1 MENEELMNCVSI
13 NKIKGDY
20 MKNQIEIKFKSL
32 PENEAFARTC
42 VSAFCLQLNPTLDEI
57 GDIKTAV
64 SEAVTNCVVHAYPN
78 KVGEITMLLNRTDDK
93 IHITI
98 KDNGVGITD
107 IDKALTPFYTTKPDE
122 ERSGMGFT
130 VMDSFMD
137 SLVVRNNGAKGLIV
151 EMSKRIENKQAV

>member
-1 MENEELMNCVSI
+1 
-13 NKIKGDY
+13 

-32 PENEAFARTC
+32 PENEGFARTC

-78 KVGEITMLLNRTDDK
+78 KVGEITMILSIEENRL
-93 IHITI
+93 HIII
-98 KDNGVGITD
+98 KDNGVGISD
-107 IDKALTPFYTTKPDE
+107 IEKAMTPFYTTKPDE

-137 SLVVRNNGAKGLIV
+137 SLVVKNNGAKGLIV
-151 EMSKRIENKQAV
+151 EMSKRIENKLAV

>member
-1 MENEELMNCVSI
+1 MCQILFI
-13 NKIKGDY
+13 GDY
-20 MKNQIEIKFKSL
+20 MKNKIEIRFKSL

-78 KVGEITMLLNRTDDK
+78 KVGEIVMELLRDEDK
-93 IHITI
+93 IHISI
-98 KDNGVGITD
+98 KDTGVGID
-107 IDKALTPFYTTKPDE
+107 NIEKALTPFYTTKPDE

-130 VMDSFMD
+130 VMDSFID
-137 SLVVRNNGAKGLIV
+137 SLDVKHNGAKGLIV
-151 EMSKRIENKQAV
+151 EMSKRIEHKQVV

>member
-1 MENEELMNCVSI
+1 
-13 NKIKGDY
+13 
-20 MKNQIEIKFKSL
+20 MKNKIEIKFKSL

-64 SEAVTNCVVHAYPN
+64 SEAVTNCVVHAYPDN
-78 KVGEITMLLNRTDDK
+78 VGEIIMEMMCEGNKL
-93 IHITI
+93 HIVV
-98 KDNGVGITD
+98 KDNGIGID
-107 IDKALTPFYTTKPDE
+107 NIERALTPFYTTKPDE

-137 SLVVRNNGAKGLIV
+137 SLVVKSNGVKGLIV
-151 EMSKRIENKQAV
+151 EMSKRIDHKQVV

>member
-1 MENEELMNCVSI
+1 
-13 NKIKGDY
+13 
-20 MKNQIEIKFKSL
+20 MKNKIEIKFKSL

-64 SEAVTNCVVHAYPN
+64 SEAVTNCVVHAYP
-78 KVGEITMLLNRTDDK
+78 KKAGEIIMEMMCEGDK
-93 IHITI
+93 IHIVI
-98 KDNGVGITD
+98 KDNGIGID
-107 IDKALTPFYTTKPDE
+107 NIEKALTPFYTTKPDE

-137 SLVVRNNGAKGLIV
+137 SLVVRSNGVKGLIV
-151 EMSKRIENKQAV
+151 EMSKRIEHKQVV

>member
-1 MENEELMNCVSI
+1 
-13 NKIKGDY
+13 
-20 MKNQIEIKFKSL
+20 MKNKIEIKFRSL

-64 SEAVTNCVVHAYPN
+64 SEAVTNCVVHAYPD
-78 KVGEITMLLNRTDDK
+78 KVGEIVMEMLCEDNQ
-93 IHITI
+93 IHIAI
-98 KDNGVGITD
+98 KDNGIGIEN
-107 IDKALTPFYTTKPDE
+107 IEKALTPFYTTKPDE

-137 SLVVRNNGAKGLIV
+137 SLVVKHNGAKGLIV
-151 EMSKRIENKQAV
+151 EMSKRIEHKQVV

>member
-1 MENEELMNCVSI
+1 
-13 NKIKGDY
+13 
-20 MKNQIEIKFKSL
+20 MKNQVEIKFKSL

-64 SEAVTNCVVHAYPN
+64 SEAVTNCVVHAYPDR
-78 KVGEITMLLNRTDDK
+78 VGEITMLLSRDYNK
-93 IHITI
+93 IHIVI
-98 KDNGVGITD
+98 KDNGVGIAN
-107 IDKALTPFYTTKPDE
+107 IEEALTPFYTTKPNE

-137 SLVVRNNGAKGLIV
+137 SLIVKHNGTKGLIV
-151 EMSKRIENKQAV
+151 EMSKRIESKQAV

>member
-1 MENEELMNCVSI
+1 
-13 NKIKGDY
+13 
-20 MKNQIEIKFKSL
+20 MKNKIEIKFKSL

-64 SEAVTNCVVHAYPN
+64 SEAVTNCVVHAYPT
-78 KVGEITMLLNRTDDK
+78 KVGEITMLMFIEDRS
-93 IHITI
+93 IHISI
-98 KDNGVGITD
+98 KDNGVGIEN
-107 IDKALTPFYTTKPDE
+107 IEQAMTPFYTTKPDE

-137 SLVVRNNGAKGLIV
+137 SLEVKPNGLKGLIV
-151 EMSKRIENKQAV
+151 EMSKRIENKQVV

>member
-1 MENEELMNCVSI
+1 
-13 NKIKGDY
+13 
-20 MKNQIEIKFKSL
+20 MKNQVEIKFKSL

-64 SEAVTNCVVHAYPN
+64 SEAVTNCVVHAYPQR
-78 KVGEITMLLNRTDDK
+78 VGEITMVLTRTDDK
-93 IHITI
+93 INIVI
-98 KDNGVGITD
+98 KDNGVGIAN
-107 IDKALTPFYTTKPDE
+107 IEEALTPFYTTKPEE

-137 SLVVRNNGAKGLIV
+137 SLTVRNNGAKGLIV
-151 EMSKRIENKQAV
+151 EMSKRIENKQVV

>member
-1 MENEELMNCVSI
+1 
-13 NKIKGDY
+13 
-20 MKNQIEIKFKSL
+20 
-32 PENEAFARTC
+32 RTC

-78 KVGEITMLLNRTDDK
+78 KVGEITMLLSKQDDK
-93 IHITI
+93 IHIVI
-98 KDNGVGITD
+98 KDNGVGIAD

-137 SLVVRNNGAKGLIV
+137 TLSVRHNGAKGLIV

>member
-1 MENEELMNCVSI
+1 MN
-13 NKIKGDY
+13 
-20 MKNQIEIKFKSL
+20 NQIEIKFKSL

-42 VSAFCLQLNPTLDEI
+42 VSAFSLQFNPTLDEI

-78 KVGEITMLLNRTDDK
+78 KVGEIIMILSRDNNKL
-93 IHITI
+93 HISI
-98 KDNGVGITD
+98 QDCGVGIQN
-107 IDKALTPFYTTKPDE
+107 IEEALTPFYTTKPDE

-137 SLVVRNNGAKGLIV
+137 SLVVKHNGTKGLIV
-151 EMSKRIENKQAV
+151 EMTKQIESKQAV

>member
-1 MENEELMNCVSI
+1 
-13 NKIKGDY
+13 
-20 MKNQIEIKFKSL
+20 MKNQIELKFKSL

-64 SEAVTNCVVHAYPN
+64 SEAVTNCVVHAYPE
-78 KVGEITMLLNRTDDK
+78 KAGEITMLLSREDDSV
-93 IHITI
+93 HIVI
-98 KDNGVGITD
+98 KDNGVGISD
-107 IDKALTPFYTTKPDE
+107 IDKAMTPFYTTKPNE

-137 SLVVRNNGAKGLIV
+137 SLTVKNNGVKGLIV
-151 EMSKRIENKQAV
+151 EMSKRIEQKQVV

>member
-1 MENEELMNCVSI
+1 
-13 NKIKGDY
+13 

-57 GDIKTAV
+57 SDIKTAV

-78 KVGEITMLLNRTDDK
+78 RVGEITMLLSREQDK
-93 IHITI
+93 IHIVI
-98 KDNGVGITD
+98 KDNGVGIAN
-107 IDKALTPFYTTKPDE
+107 IEQALTPFYTTKPDE

-137 SLVVRNNGAKGLIV
+137 SLVVRHNKVKGLIV

>member
-1 MENEELMNCVSI
+1 
-13 NKIKGDY
+13 
-20 MKNQIEIKFKSL
+20 MKNKIEIKFKSL

-64 SEAVTNCVVHAYPN
+64 SEAVTNCVVHAYPD
-78 KVGEITMLLNRTDDK
+78 KVGEIIMEMMCEGNKL
-93 IHITI
+93 HII
-98 KDNGVGITD
+98 VKDNGIGID
-107 IDKALTPFYTTKPDE
+107 NIERALTPFYTTKPDE

-137 SLVVRNNGAKGLIV
+137 SLVVKSNGVKGLIV
-151 EMSKRIENKQAV
+151 EMSKRIDHKQVV

>member
-1 MENEELMNCVSI
+1 
-13 NKIKGDY
+13 
-20 MKNQIEIKFKSL
+20 MKNKIEIKFKSL

-64 SEAVTNCVVHAYPN
+64 SEAVTNCVVHAYPD
-78 KVGEITMLLNRTDDK
+78 KIGEIVMEMVCEGDK
-93 IHITI
+93 IHIAI
-98 KDNGVGITD
+98 KDNGIGID
-107 IDKALTPFYTTKPDE
+107 NIERALTPFYTTKPDE

-137 SLVVRNNGAKGLIV
+137 SLVVRNNGVKGLIV
-151 EMSKRIENKQAV
+151 EMSKRIEHKQVV

>member
-1 MENEELMNCVSI
+1 M
-13 NKIKGDY
+13 
-20 MKNQIEIKFKSL
+20 

-64 SEAVTNCVVHAYPN
+64 SEAVTNCVVHAYP
-78 KVGEITMLLNRTDDK
+78 KKAGEIIMEMMCEGDK
-93 IHITI
+93 IHIVI
-98 KDNGVGITD
+98 KDNGIGID
-107 IDKALTPFYTTKPDE
+107 NIEKALTPFYTTKPDE

-137 SLVVRNNGAKGLIV
+137 SLVVRSNGVKGLIV
-151 EMSKRIENKQAV
+151 EMSKRIEHKQVV

>member
-1 MENEELMNCVSI
+1 
-13 NKIKGDY
+13 
-20 MKNQIEIKFKSL
+20 MKNKIEIKFKSL

-64 SEAVTNCVVHAYPN
+64 SEAVTNCVVHAYP
-78 KVGEITMLLNRTDDK
+78 KKAGEIVMEMMCEGDK
-93 IHITI
+93 IHIAI
-98 KDNGVGITD
+98 KDNGIGID
-107 IDKALTPFYTTKPDE
+107 NIEKALTPFYTTKPDE

-137 SLVVRNNGAKGLIV
+137 SLIVRSNGAKGLIV
-151 EMSKRIENKQAV
+151 EMSKRIENKQVV

>member
-1 MENEELMNCVSI
+1 
-13 NKIKGDY
+13 

-78 KVGEITMLLNRTDDK
+78 KVGEITMILSREQDK
-93 IHITI
+93 IHISI
-98 KDNGVGITD
+98 KDCGVGID
-107 IDKALTPFYTTKPDE
+107 NIEQALTPFYTTKPDE

-137 SLVVRNNGAKGLIV
+137 SLTVKNNGTKGLIV
-151 EMSKRIENKQAV
+151 EMSKRIENKQVV

>member
-1 MENEELMNCVSI
+1 
-13 NKIKGDY
+13 
-20 MKNQIEIKFKSL
+20 MKNKIEIKFKSL

-64 SEAVTNCVVHAYPN
+64 SEAVTNCVVHAYPD
-78 KVGEITMLLNRTDDK
+78 KIGEIVMEMVCEGDK
-93 IHITI
+93 IHIAI
-98 KDNGVGITD
+98 KDNGIGID
-107 IDKALTPFYTTKPDE
+107 NIERALTPFYTTKPDE

-151 EMSKRIENKQAV
+151 EMSKRIEHKQVV

>member
-1 MENEELMNCVSI
+1 
-13 NKIKGDY
+13 

-64 SEAVTNCVVHAYPN
+64 SEAVTNCVVHAYP
-78 KVGEITMLLNRTDDK
+78 KRVGEITMLMSIEDRSV
-93 IHITI
+93 HISI
-98 KDNGVGITD
+98 KDNGVGID
-107 IDKALTPFYTTKPDE
+107 NIEQAMTPFYTTKPDE

-137 SLVVRNNGAKGLIV
+137 SLEVKPNGLKGLIV
-151 EMSKRIENKQAV
+151 EMSKRIENKQVV

>member
-1 MENEELMNCVSI
+1 
-13 NKIKGDY
+13 

-42 VSAFCLQLNPTLDEI
+42 VSAFCLKLNPTLDEI

-78 KVGEITMLLNRTDDK
+78 KIGDITMLLSSEDNK

-98 KDNGVGITD
+98 KDNGIGIAN
-107 IDKALTPFYTTKPDE
+107 IEQALTPFYTTKPDE

-130 VMDSFMD
+130 VMESFMD
-137 SLVVRNNGAKGLIV
+137 DMEIISEIGKGTKVILTKNITD
-151 EMSKRIENKQAV
+151 S

>member
-1 MENEELMNCVSI
+1 
-13 NKIKGDY
+13 
-20 MKNQIEIKFKSL
+20 MKNKIEIKFKSL

-64 SEAVTNCVVHAYPN
+64 SEAVTNCVVHAYPD
-78 KVGEITMLLNRTDDK
+78 KVGEIIMELMCDQNK

-98 KDNGVGITD
+98 KDSGVGIEN

-137 SLVVRNNGAKGLIV
+137 SLEVKHNGAKGIIV
-151 EMSKRIENKQAV
+151 EMSKLIEHKQVV

>member
-1 MENEELMNCVSI
+1 
-13 NKIKGDY
+13 

-64 SEAVTNCVVHAYPN
+64 SEAVTNCVVHAYP
-78 KVGEITMLLNRTDDK
+78 KRVGEITMLMSIEENSV
-93 IHITI
+93 HISI
-98 KDNGVGITD
+98 RDNGVGID
-107 IDKALTPFYTTKPDE
+107 NIEQAMTPFYTTKPDE

-137 SLVVRNNGAKGLIV
+137 SLEVKPNGLKGLVV
-151 EMSKRIENKQAV
+151 EMSKRIENKQVV

>member
-1 MENEELMNCVSI
+1 
-13 NKIKGDY
+13 
-20 MKNQIEIKFKSL
+20 MKNQVEIKFKSL

-64 SEAVTNCVVHAYPN
+64 SEAVTNCVVHAYPE
-78 KVGEITMLLNRTDDK
+78 KAGEITMLLSREDDCV
-93 IHITI
+93 HIVI
-98 KDNGVGITD
+98 KDNGVGISD
-107 IDKALTPFYTTKPDE
+107 IDKAMTPFYTTKPNE

-137 SLVVRNNGAKGLIV
+137 SLTVKNNGVKGLIV
-151 EMSKRIENKQAV
+151 EMSKRIEQKQVV

>member
-1 MENEELMNCVSI
+1 
-13 NKIKGDY
+13 
-20 MKNQIEIKFKSL
+20 MKQQIEIKFKSL

-64 SEAVTNCVVHAYPN
+64 SEAVTNCVVHAYPD
-78 KVGEITMLLNRTDDK
+78 KAGDITMLLSREDNS
-93 IHITI
+93 IHIVI
-98 KDNGVGITD
+98 KDNGVGIAD
-107 IDKALTPFYTTKPDE
+107 IDKAMTPFYTTKPQE

-137 SLVVRNNGAKGLIV
+137 SLSVKNNGTKGLIV
-151 EMSKRIENKQAV
+151 EMSKRIEQKQVV

>member
-1 MENEELMNCVSI
+1 
-13 NKIKGDY
+13 

-78 KVGEITMLLNRTDDK
+78 KVGDITMLLSIENNQ
-93 IHITI
+93 IHIVI
-98 KDNGVGITD
+98 KDNGVGIVD

-137 SLVVRNNGAKGLIV
+137 SLNVRNNGAKGLIV
-151 EMSKRIENKQAV
+151 EMSKQIQNKQAV